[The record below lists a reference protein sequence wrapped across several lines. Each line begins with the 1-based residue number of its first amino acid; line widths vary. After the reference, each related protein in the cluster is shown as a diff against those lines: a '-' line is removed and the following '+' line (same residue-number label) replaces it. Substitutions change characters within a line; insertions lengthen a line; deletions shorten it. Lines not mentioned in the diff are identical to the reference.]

1 MVEADPEDLEDVTDL
16 IFSGIKDL
24 SGCQM
29 LCKPDLDLFDT
40 MSSFEVMDPKM
51 DARMHRKDVP
61 NVQKAVEN
69 GSLIKADLLTVK
81 HKIALFQ
88 EFMVQ
93 FATWQDQVAL
103 IQQTLYG
110 CIYLT
115 NSDLYA
121 DAADLKAFIHGL
133 LYIVNTHYGNA
144 IMTTVLR
151 DEDINFP

>member
-16 IFSGIKDL
+16 IFSGVKDL

-40 MSSFEVMDPKM
+40 MSCFEVMDPKM

-69 GSLIKADLLTVK
+69 GSLIKADLLTDK
-81 HKIALFQ
+81 HKVALFQ

-93 FATWQDQVAL
+93 FATWQD
-103 IQQTLYG
+103 
-110 CIYLT
+110 
-115 NSDLYA
+115 
-121 DAADLKAFIHGL
+121 
-133 LYIVNTHYGNA
+133 
-144 IMTTVLR
+144 
-151 DEDINFP
+151 